1 MTESNRTL
9 AARLITGA
17 MRRRNVTQKEVA
29 SALHRNPAT
38 FSRHLSENTLRAQE
52 FIEAAEYLRFKVA
65 LLDAETDEELAAP
78 PADEWPRVKKQIDG
92 VLYDTAQAM
101 QVCRTPE
108 LDGWWMGLHQ
118 TQDGRFFVAHYTRWE
133 GAENFI
139 TLCPESEARKLIENL
154 R

>member
-1 MTESNRTL
+1 MTDNRVV
-9 AARLITGA
+9 AAHLISGA
-17 MRRRNVTQKEVA
+17 MRRRNVMQKEVA
-29 SALHRNPAT
+29 TALHRNPAT

-52 FIEAAEYLRFKVA
+52 FIEAAGYLGYKVT
-65 LLDAETDEELAAP
+65 LVDAETDEELAAP

-101 QVCRTPE
+101 PVCRTPE

-118 TQDGRFFVAHYTRWE
+118 TSEGRFFVAHYTRWE

-139 TLCPESEARKLIENL
+139 TLCPESEARKLIENC